1 MEVADKHW
9 CSCSLTYKET
19 LKSATQTRNGRFAF
33 KIKVGILAICQANLL
48 HFHLQPMASSYICGL
63 ASICR
68 QTERPTGNYSSLLA
82 TKAVNRSSTFFA
94 TSFNQPQP
102 AMSKNH
108 CQPQG
113 IHVLPLAIITWETS
127 TQISSF
133 VSKRGRAVELL
144 LSQEYGVK
152 QIKTEKLKHIKPRT
166 LIWVL
171 VSKRTVTHKHSGRQP
186 RLVWAWSQRPICGI
200 LWHLAAT

>member
-1 MEVADKHW
+1 MEVVDKHW

-19 LKSATQTRNGRFAF
+19 LKSETQTRNGRLAF

-68 QTERPTGNYSSLLA
+68 QTERPTGNCSSLLA

-102 AMSKNH
+102 TMSKNH
-108 CQPQG
+108 CQPVREYMFYPHHMRNLNADIQFCEQEG
-113 IHVLPLAIITWETS
+113 ESSWVAPFTRVRVKTDQNWK
-127 TQISSF
+127 TQ
-133 VSKRGRAVELL
+133 AH
-144 LSQEYGVK
+144 Q
-152 QIKTEKLKHIKPRT
+152 
-166 LIWVL
+166 
-171 VSKRTVTHKHSGRQP
+171 
-186 RLVWAWSQRPICGI
+186 A
-200 LWHLAAT
+200 